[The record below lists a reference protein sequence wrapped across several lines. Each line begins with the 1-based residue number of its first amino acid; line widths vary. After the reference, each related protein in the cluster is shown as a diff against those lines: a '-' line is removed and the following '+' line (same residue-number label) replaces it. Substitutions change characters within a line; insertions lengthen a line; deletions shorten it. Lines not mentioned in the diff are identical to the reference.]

1 MKFAILLLAIFV
13 VSIATV
19 VYVYAESNP
28 LGQILPKD
36 EPNFKPTITQGTFN
50 GKDVE
55 IIKDEPNFK
64 PTITQGTFN
73 GKDVE
78 IIEFKS
84 KLGK

>member
-1 MKFAILLLAIFV
+1 

-28 LGQILPKD
+28 PGQILPKD
-36 EPNFKPTITQGTFN
+36 EPNFKPTIT
-50 GKDVE
+50 K
-55 IIKDEPNFK
+55 
-64 PTITQGTFN
+64 GTFN